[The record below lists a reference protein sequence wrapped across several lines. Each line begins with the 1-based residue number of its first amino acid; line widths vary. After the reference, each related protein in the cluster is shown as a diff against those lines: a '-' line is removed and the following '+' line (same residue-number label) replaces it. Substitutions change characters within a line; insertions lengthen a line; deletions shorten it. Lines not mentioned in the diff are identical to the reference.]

1 MLKRIFDIILIIFL
15 ISFLYY
21 IIIIY
26 KSDLNIKKIYENR
39 SKNTDIDLSKYDIPI
54 LQSDTKN
61 VIEFNEDITNNK
73 FQKKRNFWNLIKI
86 NE

>member
-39 SKNTDIDLSKYDIPI
+39 SKNSDIDLSKYDIPI

-73 FQKKRNFWNLIKI
+73 FQKKRNFWNLIK
-86 NE
+86 NK

>member
-54 LQSDTKN
+54 LQADTKN

-73 FQKKRNFWNLIKI
+73 FQKKRNFWNLIK
-86 NE
+86 NK

>member
-73 FQKKRNFWNLIKI
+73 FQKKRNFWNLIK
-86 NE
+86 NK